1 MSSDHV
7 IRAWKDADYG
17 ACLDANAATQLPAH
31 PVGPIE
37 LADSALDLGG
47 GVAVTTEY
55 LETLGCCQ
63 GITQLGAGMCD
74 LTAGGGVF
82 VCTTLC
88 ATVFFT
94 TRSICQKK

>member
-1 MSSDHV
+1 MSSDQV
-7 IRAWKDADYG
+7 IRAWKDADCG
-17 ACLDANAATQLPAH
+17 ARRDADAATRLPAH

-63 GITQLGAGMCD
+63 GVTQLGAGMCD

-82 VCTTLC
+82 ICTTLC
-88 ATVFFT
+88 MTVWFT
-94 TRSICQKK
+94 TKSTCQKK

>member
-17 ACLDANAATQLPAH
+17 ARLGADAAPQLPAH

-37 LADSALDLGG
+37 LTDSALDLGG
-47 GVAVTTEY
+47 GFAVTTEY
-55 LETLGCCQ
+55 FETLGCCQ
-63 GITQLGAGMCD
+63 GITQAGMCD
-74 LTAGGGVF
+74 LTAGGGIF

-94 TRSICQKK
+94 TRSICQKT

>member
-17 ACLDANAATQLPAH
+17 ACLDADTATRLPAH
-31 PVGPIE
+31 PVGPME

-55 LETLGCCQ
+55 AETLGCCQ
-63 GITQLGAGMCD
+63 GITQVGGVCD
-74 LTAGGGVF
+74 LTAGGGIF

-88 ATVFFT
+88 VTVWWT
-94 TRSICQKK
+94 TRSVCRKT

>member
-1 MSSDHV
+1 MTSDQV
-7 IRAWKDADYG
+7 IRAWKDADYD
-17 ACLDANAATQLPAH
+17 ASLDGDAALSLPAH

-37 LADSALDLGG
+37 LADDALELGG
-47 GVAVTTEY
+47 GVAVATEY

-63 GITQLGAGMCD
+63 GVTQLGAGMCD

-82 VCTTLC
+82 ICTTLC
-88 ATVFFT
+88 VTVFFT